1 MIRQSERQIDMTEL
15 HISLPVTLDAALQ
28 TRVVEGGYLDA
39 PEYVR
44 DLLRR
49 DLGDHVKDRQWLKA
63 MIDEGLASGVCE
75 KDGFEVLDEI
85 IAEDLDL
92 RG

>member
-1 MIRQSERQIDMTEL
+1 MTEL
-15 HISLPVTLDAALQ
+15 HVSLPATLEAALQ
-28 TRVVEGGYLDA
+28 TRVVEAGYLDA

-49 DLGDHVKDRQWLKA
+49 DLGDHVEDRLWLKA

-75 KDGFEVLDEI
+75 EDAFEVLDRI
-85 IAEDLDL
+85 IAEDPDL

>member
-1 MIRQSERQIDMTEL
+1 MTEL
-15 HISLPVTLDAALQ
+15 HVSLPATLEAALRSRIVQ
-28 TRVVEGGYLDA
+28 GGYIDA

-49 DLGDHVKDRQWLKA
+49 DLGDHVEDRQWLKA

-75 KDGFEVLDEI
+75 KDGFAVLDEI
-85 IAEDLDL
+85 IAEDPDL